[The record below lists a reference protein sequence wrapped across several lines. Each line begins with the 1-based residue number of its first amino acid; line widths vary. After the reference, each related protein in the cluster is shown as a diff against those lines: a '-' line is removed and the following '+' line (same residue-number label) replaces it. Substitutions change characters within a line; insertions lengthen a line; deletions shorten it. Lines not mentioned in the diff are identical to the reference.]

1 MTAGNMSRLK
11 QAAVLLD
18 MAGQL
23 RDRGSWCGET
33 HLQKASYFL
42 QELLNVPTGFSFV
55 LYKHG
60 PFSFDLRDALTAMR
74 ADGLLD
80 LVPQEPYGP
89 SLVPTELGIELKKL
103 YPRTLQKHSK
113 EIRFVADNLGN
124 QNVSE
129 LEKLA
134 TALFITLQDESR
146 SVGDRASEIHIL
158 KPHVDLHDAKLA
170 VKMIDKVV
178 TEARNL

>member
-1 MTAGNMSRLK
+1 MDRLK
-11 QAAVLLD
+11 QAAILLD

-33 HLQKASYFL
+33 HLQKASYLL
-42 QELLNVPTGFSFV
+42 QELLQVPTGFSFV

-80 LVPQEPYGP
+80 LVPQEPCGP

-103 YPRTLQKHSK
+103 YPKTLQKHSK
-113 EIRFVADNLGN
+113 EISFVAETLGN

-134 TALFITLQDESR
+134 TALFVTLQNELCSIR
-146 SVGDRASEIHIL
+146 DRASEIHNL
-158 KPHVDLHDAKLA
+158 KPHVSLHDAKLA
-170 VKMIDKVV
+170 VKSVDKVV